1 MMNYAQI
8 QADLGF
14 TDQDKSTWIENNAR
28 YYDDAEKGW
37 NDKLMMHAFPRRTA
51 AVYVMPGY
59 QSPATGRWIETPRQR
74 REDFKAS
81 GTREWEGMA
90 NEKAETSRQKA
101 YSEAASDAALD
112 HTVRKA
118 WQNLPEE
125 KKQAALSA

>member
-37 NDKLMMHAFPRRTA
+37 NDKLMMHA
-51 AVYVMPGY
+51 Y